1 MLGPFRKDRAG
12 DDDMRLGRVEPRRV
26 STRWFGALSAFL
38 YLALAFV

>member
-1 MLGPFRKDRAG
+1 MLGPFHKDRAG
-12 DDDMRLGRVEPRRV
+12 GDDMRLGLAAPRRV